1 MSSAVFFFVVLKS
14 TFVNL
19 LAKPMWF
26 SEMNNLN
33 YTYVSNLT
41 QGVYEM

>member
-1 MSSAVFFFVVLKS
+1 MSSEILFLVLKS

-41 QGVYEM
+41 QGVYEI

>member
-1 MSSAVFFFVVLKS
+1 MSSEILFLVLKS
-14 TFVNL
+14 TFLNL

-41 QGVYEM
+41 QGVYEI

>member
-1 MSSAVFFFVVLKS
+1 MSSEILFLVLKS

-26 SEMNNLN
+26 SEINNLN

-41 QGVYEM
+41 QGVYEI